1 MHHLFRSHC
10 FNFLKF
16 WLRSEQFKWVNRK
29 NAPKWR
35 QKKVA
40 EAKIP
45 FFSPTNFTE
54 TVQLSTIGFHFF
66 SKSHKST
73 FNTMG
78 SLFWLLKIKKNGI
91 KRITHKS
98 GLASILLKKSP
109 LTGFKELIN
118 LFTTISVSTLKYC
131 V

>member
-16 WLRSEQFKWVNRK
+16 WLRSEQFEWVRRK

-40 EAKIP
+40 EAKRP
-45 FFSPTNFTE
+45 FYSPTNFTG
-54 TVQLSTIGFHFF
+54 TVQLSTIVFHFF
-66 SKSHKST
+66 SKSQKST

-78 SLFWLLKIKKNGI
+78 I
-91 KRITHKS
+91 
-98 GLASILLKKSP
+98 SILIIEN
-109 LTGFKELIN
+109 KE
-118 LFTTISVSTLKYC
+118 KWD
-131 V
+131 